1 MARIEGGNLDQA
13 IMRYK
18 EAKLSYENLSIY
30 AQNEV
35 YPNMIDFKRMLD
47 NHYFTLL
54 TDRIKNSII
63 DGHLEEA
70 IDDFARLEG
79 TFEELSTED
88 QGELISLITELGK
101 RLGFGGGELA

>member
-1 MARIEGGNLDQA
+1 
-13 IMRYK
+13 MR
-18 EAKLSYENLSIY
+18 NLSIY